1 MNNAE
6 GQSFSK
12 NNIKRSQEIGYV
24 FSGYWSKGVYRLA
37 PEGGWWKREVVKVRG
52 EFIPALCIVKYQA
65 PRNVW
70 RINTKQVQSADSRQM
85 LSFLQEL

>member
-1 MNNAE
+1 MK
-6 GQSFSK
+6 S
-12 NNIKRSQEIGYV
+12 EIGYV

-37 PEGGWWKREVVKVRG
+37 PEGGWWTEPLSWKREVVKVRG

-70 RINTKQVQSADSRQM
+70 RINTKQVQSAVTRQ
-85 LSFLQEL
+85 LISFLQEL